1 MRESELNHRTPG
13 RNGRTCRGVFRHV
26 LPALLALTL
35 LLGGCGKEEEA
46 RGPEKV
52 SLRLNEA
59 QMLLIASSERKRT
72 EELYT
77 DRIWQVEVGDGG
89 RTYEEAFGDR
99 MKEFF
104 IELEAMD
111 CLAEA
116 QGLKIQGEER
126 KRLDDAAAAFYETS
140 VAGTDL
146 ADRLSRDD
154 TAALFR
160 DYALALAE
168 RNAMMSDRRAEVS
181 ESEAKVIRV
190 QQIITDD
197 PAAAEKALERAQSGG
212 DFYALAQTYSR
223 NRSIQ
228 VRLTRGELPQEAED
242 AVFRLNDGELS
253 GIVQAGGLYY
263 IFKCIDAYDE
273 KETALRRQTMQ
284 EERLRTVVSEAFEDW
299 CDGHSVE
306 IDSQIF
312 GNVLETAKTGS
323 YQGEDFFAAVKAAA
337 Q

>member
-1 MRESELNHRTPG
+1 MRESELNHPTPG
-13 RNGRTCRGVFRHV
+13 RDGRICRGVFRYV
-26 LPALLALTL
+26 LPVLLALTL
-35 LLGGCGKEEEA
+35 LLSGCGKEEEA

>member
-13 RNGRTCRGVFRHV
+13 RDGRTCRGVFRHV
-26 LPALLALTL
+26 LPALLVLTL

-126 KRLDDAAAAFYETS
+126 KRLDDAAAAVLCPGS
-140 VAGTDL
+140 RIR
-146 ADRLSRDD
+146 DR
-154 TAALFR
+154 
-160 DYALALAE
+160 
-168 RNAMMSDRRAEVS
+168 
-181 ESEAKVIRV
+181 
-190 QQIITDD
+190 
-197 PAAAEKALERAQSGG
+197 
-212 DFYALAQTYSR
+212 
-223 NRSIQ
+223 
-228 VRLTRGELPQEAED
+228 
-242 AVFRLNDGELS
+242 
-253 GIVQAGGLYY
+253 
-263 IFKCIDAYDE
+263 
-273 KETALRRQTMQ
+273 
-284 EERLRTVVSEAFEDW
+284 
-299 CDGHSVE
+299 
-306 IDSQIF
+306 
-312 GNVLETAKTGS
+312 
-323 YQGEDFFAAVKAAA
+323 
-337 Q
+337 